1 MIKDGSRIFLTSA
14 LLAIVV
20 AQPALASTESGTT
33 PGFIYSEHTAKQLD
47 LPTLQLGAAHAVSLT
62 SELHSVYSQRE
73 IVAIHKHGPWL
84 SDNGISPNAQ
94 VLIRAIQDAKI
105 HGLQPE
111 SYGLNRILSV
121 VDNLNTLDEKRAAD
135 ASPQKTQLSNDQNAL
150 RFSLNQLL
158 DTNFI
163 KLVEH
168 LGKGIV
174 DGKSNQ
180 KQLYR
185 DAPEVNAFNLL
196 VSVSDA
202 QLSVHQVINSVA
214 PKHEGYKRLT
224 QVMRD
229 LLTEQSTGIQRTK
242 VATADESPIISKEE
256 DKQQIRT
263 RLLETGDL
271 SFEAN
276 MASNSDA
283 ELLKALRAFQS
294 RHGIE
299 PSNIA
304 DTKTRAALN
313 KSVNADIDSVALN
326 LERWR
331 WLPRDLGDSHIFVNI
346 PEFQIDLVVNNKT
359 TLTMPGV
366 VGKYRHQTPSFSE
379 DMSYMEFNPT
389 WTVPV
394 SITNAEL
401 IPKERK
407 NPGYLE
413 SRQFDFLKVVGNKVT
428 KVPRS
433 SITPEEFNAP
443 RFPYTLRQRGGS
455 INALGRMKFM
465 MPNKYSIY
473 LHDTQSQKHFTLNER
488 AYSHGCIRL
497 SDPDALAQ
505 HLMANDG
512 YSQKE
517 IDAAFAS
524 KRTHRIKFRQPI
536 PTHLVYLTTWVDEN
550 NVLQHRPDI
559 YRNDQK
565 LLESLR
571 TADTLLSS
579 LTDAS
584 SLRDKSKS
592 AT

>member
-1 MIKDGSRIFLTSA
+1 MKKDGSRILATSA
-14 LLAIVV
+14 LLAFVV
-20 AQPALASTESGTT
+20 AQPAYANDNSGANPAFNYLIHSTVQS
-33 PGFIYSEHTAKQLD
+33 D
-47 LPTLQLGAAHAVSLT
+47 LQPVQLGAAHAISLT
-62 SELHSVYSQRE
+62 SELRSDFSQSE
-73 IVAIHKHGPWL
+73 IAAIHAHGPWL
-84 SDNGISPNAQ
+84 NDDGISQNAQ
-94 VLIRAIQDAKI
+94 VLIRTIQDAKI

-111 SYGLNRILSV
+111 SYASKHILSI
-121 VDNLNTLDEKRAAD
+121 VDLLHDLDEKRTVEAT
-135 ASPQKTQLSNDQNAL
+135 QKNAQLSNNQEAL
-150 RFSLNQLL
+150 RFRLNELL

-174 DGKSNQ
+174 DAKSNQ
-180 KQLYR
+180 KRLYR
-185 DAPEVNAFNLL
+185 DAPTINAFNLL
-196 VSVSDA
+196 VSVGTA
-202 QLSVHQVINSVA
+202 ELSVRQVIDTVA
-214 PKHEGYKRLT
+214 PKHEGYTRLT

-229 LLTEQSTGIQRTK
+229 LLTEQSTGIQRAK
-242 VATADESPIISKEE
+242 VASANESKLLSEAE
-256 DKQQIRT
+256 DKQQIRE

-271 SFEAN
+271 SFDAAI
-276 MASNSDA
+276 ASNVDA
-283 ELLKALRAFQS
+283 ELLKALHTFQR

-299 PSNIA
+299 VSDFA

-313 KSVNADIDSVALN
+313 KSVSEDIDSVALN

-366 VGKYRHQTPSFSE
+366 VGKFRHQTPSFSR

-413 SRQFDFLKVVGNKVT
+413 ARQFDFLKRVGDKVI

-433 SITPEEFNAP
+433 SITDAELNAA

-455 INALGRMKFM
+455 KNALGRMKFM
-465 MPNKYSIY
+465 MPNQYSIY
-473 LHDTQSQKHFTLNER
+473 LHDTQSQEHFTLTER

-505 HLMANDG
+505 ALMANDG

-524 KRTHRIKFRQPI
+524 NRTHRIKFRQHI
-536 PTHLVYLTTWVDEN
+536 PTHLVYLTTWADEN

-559 YRNDQK
+559 YKNDQK
-565 LLESLR
+565 LLEALR
-571 TADTLLSS
+571 AANTLIS
-579 LTDAS
+579 
-584 SLRDKSKS
+584 
-592 AT
+592 